1 MPNDR
6 VNLNLQFYKKLYL
19 IRTAENLIVKNY
31 PDNEMKTPTHMS
43 LGEEA
48 TVVGVCHS
56 ITPKC
61 HVVGYYRSHALF
73 LAMTNDTDAFFGEMY
88 GKVTGIAKGKSGSM
102 HLASPEHNLLC
113 VSAVVAS
120 TIPLALGIAYA
131 NRIKK
136 DNGFVISFFGDGA
149 MDAGVFWESLNFA
162 CLKKLPVLFVCRDN
176 DLAIKVFSKE
186 RQGFDSM
193 IKLVGQ
199 YNCVA
204 LETDTTDVEE
214 IHNLTRNVLFTMKS
228 RNMPGFLRLKCYR
241 YLEHSGIN
249 EDFDLGYRSRDDF
262 NDWRQRDP
270 VSLQRRKLIELS
282 IAEDE
287 LAGIEKNIDMKVRQ
301 SLELAKKADY
311 PDKREA
317 YKGVYYGK

>member
-1 MPNDR
+1 MHDDR
-6 VNLNLQFYKKLYL
+6 LDLNIQLYRKLYF
-19 IRTAENLIVKNY
+19 IRTAENFIVENY

-48 TVVGVCHS
+48 AVVGVCHA
-56 ITPKC
+56 ITPEC
-61 HVVGYYRSHALF
+61 YVVGYYRSHALF
-73 LAMTNDTDAFFGEMY
+73 LAMTDDSDAFFGEMY
-88 GKVTGIAKGKSGSM
+88 GKITGIAKGKSGSM

-120 TIPLALGIAYA
+120 TVSLALGIAYA

-136 DNGFVISFFGDGA
+136 DSGFVISFFGDGA

-176 DLAIKVFSKE
+176 DLAIKVFAKE

-193 IKLVGQ
+193 IRLVSQ

-204 LETDTTDVEE
+204 FETNTTDVEE
-214 IHNLTRNVLFTMKS
+214 IHNLTRHVLYMMKLK
-228 RNMPGFLRLKCYR
+228 NKPGFLRLKCYR

-249 EDFDLGYRSRDDF
+249 EDFDLGYRSREDY
-262 NDWRQRDP
+262 NDWHQRDP
-270 VSLQRRKLIELS
+270 VLLQRKKLIMLS
-282 IAEDE
+282 MAEDE
-287 LAGIEKNIDMKVRQ
+287 LAEIERDINIKVRQ
-301 SLELAKKADY
+301 SLELAKTADY
-311 PDKREA
+311 PDKGEA
-317 YKGVYYGK
+317 YKGVYYGE